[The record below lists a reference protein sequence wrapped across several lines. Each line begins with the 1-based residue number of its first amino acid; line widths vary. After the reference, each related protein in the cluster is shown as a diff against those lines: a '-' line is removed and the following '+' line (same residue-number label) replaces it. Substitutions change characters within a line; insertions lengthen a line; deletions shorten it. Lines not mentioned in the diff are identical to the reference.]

1 MGLVLALATP
11 AFAAGKVAVAVVVV
25 FLESDGSKMK
35 STEDCAPARMRT
47 YAVRFAGAGQFLGP
61 AASDLVTIRVR

>member
-1 MGLVLALATP
+1 VGLVLALATP
-11 AFAAGKVAVAVVVV
+11 AFAAGKIAVAVV

-35 STEDCAPARMRT
+35 SAEDCAPART
-47 YAVRFAGAGQFLGP
+47 HAARFAGAGRFLGP